1 MKAIC
6 VEWRM
11 SFLYLTLASGHLS
24 RMMGLMV
31 PPLGEQIDRV
41 KQLSGGQDGKVQLDQ
56 QYNRLKQLL
65 SRGNG
70 EAAYCALGILL
81 EKIKKR
87 NSRWVHGLD

>member
-1 MKAIC
+1 
-6 VEWRM
+6 
-11 SFLYLTLASGHLS
+11 
-24 RMMGLMV
+24 MMGLII
-31 PPLGEQIDRV
+31 PPLVEQINTV
-41 KQLSGGQDGKVQLDQ
+41 KQLNGGQDGKNQLDQ

-87 NSRWVHGLD
+87 TAR